1 MEAKKQVKYILG
13 ITLIVV
19 SIFVIFL
26 VFKSSQIMDDM
37 DASEVAPTKVL
48 ILTTDRLNDQSWGS
62 LAYKGK
68 ILIEEEYNVTAEVLG
83 EVDEEKDTS
92 SIVKE
97 YVDQGY
103 ELIIGHGREFSE
115 PFYRISNQY
124 QDVQFVTV
132 HGDKTAN
139 NLAIY
144 TFNQNEIEVIAGMA
158 AGLKTKS
165 KKIGLIDAVN
175 NKQKDWGFS
184 QGIEYIDD
192 NIELIYKVVPERT
205 SKSEAKSVAADLIDQ
220 GVDVIYTKGN
230 SYNQEVINYA
240 KENGIYTI
248 GYLEDQSY
256 MAEDKVLTSV
266 LNDVPMAYN
275 AILKDF
281 FSEEGIQFEKQYL
294 DDNDGVYG
302 IAPFGPMFSEDEI
315 RTIEEATELDIPH

>member
-1 MEAKKQVKYILG
+1 MEAKKQVKYILA

-26 VFKSSQIMDDM
+26 VFKSNQIMNNM
-37 DASEVAPTKVL
+37 NASETAPTKVL

-83 EVDEEKDTS
+83 EVNAERDTS
-92 SIVKE
+92 SLVEQYVKE
-97 YVDQGY
+97 GY

-115 PFYRISNQY
+115 PFYRIINQY
-124 QDVQFVTV
+124 KNVQFVTL
-132 HGDKTAN
+132 HGDNIAK
-139 NLAIY
+139 NLAVY

-165 KKIGLIDAVN
+165 NKIGLIDAVDN
-175 NKQKDWGFS
+175 SHKDWGFPK
-184 QGIEYIDD
+184 GIGLIDD
-192 NIELIYKVVPERT
+192 SVELFYKVVPERT
-205 SKSEAKSVAADLIDQ
+205 SKSAAKLVAAELIDQ

-240 KENGIYTI
+240 KEQGVYTI

-256 MAEDKVLTSV
+256 MAENKVLTSV
-266 LNDVPMAYN
+266 LNNVPMAYN
-275 AILKDF
+275 AILEDF
-281 FSEEGIQFEKQYL
+281 LSEEGIKFEKKYL
-294 DDNDGVYG
+294 DDSDGVYG

-315 RTIEEATELDIPH
+315 ELIEEATNYKIPQ

>member
-1 MEAKKQVKYILG
+1 MEAKRQVKYIIG

-26 VFKSSQIMDDM
+26 VFKSNQIMDNM
-37 DASEVAPTKVL
+37 NASETSSTKVL

-83 EVDEEKDTS
+83 EVDAEKDTS
-92 SIVKE
+92 SLVEE
-97 YVDQGY
+97 YVDQDY

-115 PFYRISNQY
+115 PFYRIINQY
-124 QDVQFVTV
+124 KDVQFVTI
-132 HGDKTAN
+132 HGDNIAN
-139 NLAIY
+139 NLAVY
-144 TFNQNEIEVIAGMA
+144 TFNQNEVEVIAGMA

-165 KKIGLIDAVN
+165 KKIGLIDAVD
-175 NKQKDWGFS
+175 NKHKDWGFP
-184 QGIEYIDD
+184 QGIELIDD
-192 NIELIYKVVPERT
+192 KIELIYKVVPERT
-205 SKSEAKSVAADLIDQ
+205 NKSDAKLFAANLIEE

-240 KENGIYTI
+240 KEHGIYII

-266 LNDVPMAYN
+266 LNNVPMAYS
-275 AILKDF
+275 AILRDF
-281 FSEEGIQFEKQYL
+281 LSEEGIKFEKKYL
-294 DDNDGVYG
+294 DVDDGVYG
-302 IAPFGPMFSEDEI
+302 IAPFGSMFSEDEI
-315 RTIEEATELDIPH
+315 QTIEEVTDHEIPR

>member
-1 MEAKKQVKYILG
+1 MEAKKQVKYILA

-26 VFKSSQIMDDM
+26 VFKSNQIMNNM
-37 DASEVAPTKVL
+37 NASESAPTKVL

-83 EVDEEKDTS
+83 EVNAERDTS
-92 SIVKE
+92 SLVE
-97 YVDQGY
+97 RYVDEGY
-103 ELIIGHGREFSE
+103 ELVIGHGREFSE
-115 PFYRISNQY
+115 PFYRIINQY
-124 QDVQFVTV
+124 KNVQFVTL
-132 HGDKTAN
+132 HGDNIAK
-139 NLAIY
+139 NLAVY

-165 KKIGLIDAVN
+165 NKIGLIDAVEN
-175 NKQKDWGFS
+175 SHKDWGFPK
-184 QGIEYIDD
+184 G
-192 NIELIYKVVPERT
+192 IELIDDSIELLYKVVPERT
-205 SKSEAKSVAADLIDQ
+205 SKSAAKLVAAELIDQ

-240 KENGIYTI
+240 KEQGIYTI

-256 MAEDKVLTSV
+256 MAENKVLTSV
-266 LNDVPMAYN
+266 LNNVPMAYN
-275 AILKDF
+275 AILEDF
-281 FSEEGIQFEKQYL
+281 LSEEGIKFEKKYL

-315 RTIEEATELDIPH
+315 ELIEEATDHKIPR

>member
-1 MEAKKQVKYILG
+1 MKYILG

>member
-1 MEAKKQVKYILG
+1 MEAKKQVKYILA

-26 VFKSSQIMDDM
+26 VFKSNQIMNNM
-37 DASEVAPTKVL
+37 NASETAPTKVL

-83 EVDEEKDTS
+83 EVNAVRDTS
-92 SIVKE
+92 SLVE
-97 YVDQGY
+97 RYVDEGY
-103 ELIIGHGREFSE
+103 ELVIGHGREFSE
-115 PFYRISNQY
+115 PFYRIINQY
-124 QDVQFVTV
+124 KNVQFVTL
-132 HGDKTAN
+132 HGDNIAK
-139 NLAIY
+139 NLAVY

-165 KKIGLIDAVN
+165 NKVGLVDAVEN
-175 NKQKDWGFS
+175 SHKDWGFPK
-184 QGIEYIDD
+184 G
-192 NIELIYKVVPERT
+192 IELIDDSIELLYKVVPERT
-205 SKSEAKSVAADLIDQ
+205 SKSEAKLVAAELIDQ

-240 KENGIYTI
+240 KEQGIYTI

-256 MAEDKVLTSV
+256 MAENKVLTSV
-266 LNDVPMAYN
+266 LNNVPMAYN
-275 AILKDF
+275 AILEDF
-281 FSEEGIQFEKQYL
+281 LSEEGIKFEKKYL

-315 RTIEEATELDIPH
+315 ELIEETTDYKIPR

>member
-1 MEAKKQVKYILG
+1 MEAKKQVKYILA

-26 VFKSSQIMDDM
+26 VFKSNQIMNNM
-37 DASEVAPTKVL
+37 NASETAPTKVL

-83 EVDEEKDTS
+83 EINAERDTS
-92 SIVKE
+92 SLVE
-97 YVDQGY
+97 QYVEEGY

-115 PFYRISNQY
+115 PFYRIINQY
-124 QDVQFVTV
+124 KNVQFVTL
-132 HGDKTAN
+132 HGDNIAK
-139 NLAIY
+139 NLAVY

-165 KKIGLIDAVN
+165 NKIGLIDAVDN
-175 NKQKDWGFS
+175 SHKDWGFS
-184 QGIEYIDD
+184 KG
-192 NIELIYKVVPERT
+192 IELIDDSIELLYKVVPERT
-205 SKSEAKSVAADLIDQ
+205 SKSAAKLVAAELIDQ

-240 KENGIYTI
+240 KEQGIYTI

-256 MAEDKVLTSV
+256 MAENKVLTSV
-266 LNDVPMAYN
+266 LNNVPMAYN
-275 AILKDF
+275 AILEDF
-281 FSEEGIQFEKQYL
+281 LSEEGIKFEKKYL

-315 RTIEEATELDIPH
+315 ELIEEATDYKIPR